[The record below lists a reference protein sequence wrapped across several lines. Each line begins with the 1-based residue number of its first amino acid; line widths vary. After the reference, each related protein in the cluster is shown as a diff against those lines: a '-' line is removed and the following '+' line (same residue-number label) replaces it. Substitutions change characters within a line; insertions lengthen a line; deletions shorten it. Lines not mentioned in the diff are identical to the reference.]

1 MRLGGPGRDAVVTE
15 PPPSDTKLSVCYC
28 TTEVTLHVMQ
38 HVLSK
43 SETSRRDMLDIYLPE
58 DSPPIGAAKQ
68 QPTPTAQA
76 AASISMFLD
85 SFCNT
90 HTYTHT
96 YSPVSKI
103 KN

>member
-1 MRLGGPGRDAVVTE
+1 M
-15 PPPSDTKLSVCYC
+15 CYC

-38 HVLSK
+38 HVLNK

-90 HTYTHT
+90 RTHT
-96 YSPVSKI
+96 YSPVSKTLKI
-103 KN
+103 KWNV